1 VSLAASACGGKGNQ
15 FAEVCDKRKNKSS
28 GNYDKVEITTNIL
41 TGRGE
46 PALSAPT
53 RGHSDFRAG
62 GHNWNGQL
70 GNGAIWYSLLPITIL
85 LEPNAPAGGF
95 DQCCGLELV
104 LLACVFRLF
113 TNDRTL
119 PANCA
124 IILFGSS
131 PYRVGKPS
139 RFAEARIGRDN
150 LL

>member
-85 LEPNAPAGGF
+85 LEPNAPVTGDIDG
-95 DQCCGLELV
+95 DGLADLISV
-104 LLACVFRLF
+104 VGSNWYFWLA
-113 TNDRTL
+113 
-119 PANCA
+119 
-124 IILFGSS
+124 SS
-131 PYRVGKPS
+131 GYS
-139 RFAEARIGRDN
+139 QMIGPCP
-150 LL
+150 LIAP